1 MSTVV
6 SASSPASELAAV
18 KTRQQMAEIPQ
29 PILQP
34 HVDSARYAKCIEVS
48 KRIRWDIDRDVIRH
62 REFDFTK
69 KFLPDSLSFVD
80 RVPFLGVDERRLLSQ
95 VQGRSYA
102 NIFGLIERYIS
113 AKILE
118 LSRDYSLGDQ
128 IALEALVR
136 FTDEELKHQELFRRI
151 ETLISTGMPPGY
163 SLVPRPNEVASVV
176 LSRSTWSVLA
186 LTCLIELFTQAHYR
200 ASIEPDDELSPLFKD
215 VFLFHWKEESQ
226 HAILDELE
234 WVRENAKL
242 TPEARDAA
250 VDDVIALVGAVDGI
264 LQVQSAADTH
274 YFVEICGRPMTAIE
288 VETVKAAVLTAYRW
302 QYIVSGVQIPRFTE
316 LLHGM
321 ITPAQG
327 ERIGAALA
335 PLMA

>member
-1 MSTVV
+1 M
-6 SASSPASELAAV
+6 PI
-18 KTRQQMAEIPQ
+18 QQ
-29 PILQP
+29 PISQP
-34 HVDSARYAKCIEVS
+34 HVDTARYAKCIEVS

-69 KFLPDSLSFVD
+69 KFLPDGLSFVD
-80 RVPFLGVDERRLLSQ
+80 RVPFLGADERRLLSQ
-95 VQGRSYA
+95 IQGRSYA

-118 LSRDYSLGDQ
+118 LSRDYALGDQ

-151 ETLISTGMPPGY
+151 ESLIGAGMPPGY
-163 SLVPRPNEVASVV
+163 ALLPRPNDVASVV
-176 LSRSTWSVLA
+176 LSKSTWSVLA

-200 ASIEPDDELSPLFKD
+200 ASIEPDSELSPLFKD

-226 HAILDELE
+226 HAIMDELE

-250 VDDVIALVGAVDGI
+250 VDDLIALVGAVDGI

-274 YFVEICGRPMTAIE
+274 YFVEICGRPLQATE
-288 VETVKAAVLTAYRW
+288 VEGVKATVLAAYRW
-302 QYIVSGVQIPRFTE
+302 QYILSGMQIPHFGE
-316 LLHGM
+316 LLDGM

-327 ERIGAALA
+327 ARIGAALA
-335 PLMA
+335 LIMA